1 VSPLPVR
8 VLATAR
14 RELRDLAIWWRDHRE
29 KAPDAVEED
38 FEEAKELLSHQ
49 PLIGLV
55 VSTTRLKGVRRIHL
69 QRIGYYIYY
78 RIGRQSVEILRIW
91 HVRRGQPPRI

>member
-14 RELRDLAIWWRDHRE
+14 RQLRDVAVWWRDNRE
-29 KAPDAVEED
+29 KAPGAVEQD

-55 VSTTRLKGVRRIHL
+55 ISTGRLKGVRRIHL
-69 QRIGYYIYY
+69 QRIGYYLYY
-78 RIGRQSVEILRIW
+78 RVARQSVEIIRIW
-91 HVRRGQPPRI
+91 HVRRGKPPRL